1 MDNTYTE
8 EYIKEH
14 MDDFRAFVNAVDK
27 SVGNKDMSMTLL
39 AILYISMK
47 RTKS

>member
-1 MDNTYTE
+1 MDNPYTE

-14 MDDFRAFVNAVDK
+14 MDDFRAFVKAVDE
-27 SVGNKDMSMTLL
+27 SVDNKYISTTLL

-47 RTKS
+47 RVK